1 MRPIRQGNLCKTSSA
16 CRGNMCSLDR
26 ELDGGSICGV
36 EQVRGEWE
44 RIQVT
49 ADSGAID
56 SVIPRRMAR
65 GVAVKETAASRRGLK
80 YRAANGTAILNEGEK
95 NIKGYSNEANLVD
108 MTMQVAEVTKP
119 LGSVRAMVKA
129 GNKVVFD
136 DGDSYILNKA
146 TGVKTCM
153 DDRNGA
159 FVFDIWVPKGKS
171 QNEGQQ
177 QGYNGKYF
185 KALEEEEEGI
195 ETVGFVGLDHL
206 W

>member
-1 MRPIRQGNLCKTSSA
+1 
-16 CRGNMCSLDR
+16 
-26 ELDGGSICGV
+26 
-36 EQVRGEWE
+36 
-44 RIQVT
+44 
-49 ADSGAID
+49 
-56 SVIPRRMAR
+56 
-65 GVAVKETAASRRGLK
+65 
-80 YRAANGTAILNEGEK
+80 
-95 NIKGYSNEANLVD
+95 
-108 MTMQVAEVTKP
+108 MQVAEVTKP

-129 GNKVVFD
+129 GNRVVFD
-136 DGDSYILNKA
+136 EGDSYILNKA

-153 DDRNGA
+153 DDRNRT

-171 QNEGQQ
+171 QSEGQQ